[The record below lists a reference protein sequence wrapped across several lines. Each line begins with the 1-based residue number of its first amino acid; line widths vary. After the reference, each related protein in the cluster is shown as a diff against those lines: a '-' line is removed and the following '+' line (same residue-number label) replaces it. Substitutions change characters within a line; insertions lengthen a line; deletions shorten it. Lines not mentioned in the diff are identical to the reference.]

1 MKHLKSYK
9 FICATHYSAK
19 IREIHHFA
27 GRRRGVK
34 FFFTRLATLKIPIK
48 RHAFSLPNPI
58 PPVNLPF
65 PFDHLRPKIPNK

>member
-27 GRRRGVK
+27 ERSRGVK
-34 FFFTRLATLKIPIK
+34 FFSRG
-48 RHAFSLPNPI
+48 S
-58 PPVNLPF
+58 
-65 PFDHLRPKIPNK
+65 RP